1 MGDVAG
7 TRLQE
12 TRRTN
17 MHLHDSIADL
27 FGIHLVPIL
36 LIGAVGD
43 SKSLNSAN
51 MTCIALAI

>member
-1 MGDVAG
+1 
-7 TRLQE
+7 
-12 TRRTN
+12 
-17 MHLHDSIADL
+17 L
-27 FGIHLVPIL
+27 FGIPLVPIL